1 MPLDQRGFRE
11 TGNLPGKLRHPSLL
25 KSAALPLAKHVSLC
39 LHVALKQPTSP
50 RVGGIMKTHTVA
62 RSLAAIA
69 LTLALAAAGLAD
81 TIRMKDGQVIR
92 GQIVGFRDQQFTVL
106 IGTGARGRRSRVTVY
121 IEDVESIDFEN
132 AGTDTS
138 SNGGDDGNAPAES
151 SRTQTPQRQPEP
163 RPTQPEQRQ
172 PPTLNTGGNTSPSN
186 PGRTNDNA
194 SRPAPSTG
202 GDSPFFPVR
211 VRVRADNSA
220 NGWTDSG
227 LMVRKGQ
234 RLRITATGRVSL
246 GQGNFSTPT
255 GLPRLL
261 DTEKLM
267 RNEPTGTL
275 IAVVGD
281 DNDEFIAIGAG
292 REFYAARDG
301 RLFLGVNEGKL
312 DDNTGYFDALV
323 EVEPVTNGGK

>member
-1 MPLDQRGFRE
+1 MKIQIVTRPL
-11 TGNLPGKLRHPSLL
+11 
-25 KSAALPLAKHVSLC
+25 
-39 LHVALKQPTSP
+39 VAL
-50 RVGGIMKTHTVA
+50 
-62 RSLAAIA
+62 A
-69 LTLALAAAGLAD
+69 LTISMCAVGLAD
-81 TIRMKDGQVIR
+81 TIRMKDGQIIR

-106 IGTGARGRRSRVTVY
+106 IGAGARGRRSRVTIY
-121 IEDVESIDFEN
+121 TEDVESIEFEN
-132 AGTDTS
+132 AGADNA
-138 SNGGDDGNAPAES
+138 SNGGDDSGAPPES
-151 SRTQTPQRQPEP
+151 SRTQPQPQQPQRQPDP
-163 RPTQPEQRQ
+163 RPTQPESRQ
-172 PPTLNTGGNTSPSN
+172 PPTMSTGGNSTNSSRNSTNGSVAAPRPS
-186 PGRTNDNA
+186 
-194 SRPAPSTG
+194 PSTG
-202 GDSPFFPVR
+202 GDSTFFPVR

-234 RLRITATGRVSL
+234 RLRISASGRVSL

-267 RNEPTGTL
+267 RNEPTGSL
-275 IAVVGD
+275 IAVIGD

-312 DDNTGYFDALV
+312 DDNTGYFDALI
-323 EVEPVTNGGK
+323 EVQPVTSGGN

>member
-1 MPLDQRGFRE
+1 
-11 TGNLPGKLRHPSLL
+11 
-25 KSAALPLAKHVSLC
+25 
-39 LHVALKQPTSP
+39 
-50 RVGGIMKTHTVA
+50 MKIHTVA
-62 RSLAAIA
+62 RPLVALA
-69 LTLALAAAGLAD
+69 LTLMLCAATLAD
-81 TIRMKDGQVIR
+81 TIRMKDGQVLR

-106 IGTGARGRRSRVTVY
+106 IGAGARGRRSRVTIY
-121 IEDVESIDFEN
+121 MEDVESIEFEN
-132 AGTDTS
+132 AGTNTS
-138 SNGGDDGNAPAES
+138 SNGGDDGGTPVES
-151 SRTQTPQRQPEP
+151 SRTQTPAGRQPEP
-163 RPTQPEQRQ
+163 RQSQPEPRQSQPEARQ
-172 PPTLNTGGNTSPSN
+172 PPTMSTGGNSSPSSS
-186 PGRTNDNA
+186 GRTSTGANGTDNT

-211 VRVRADNSA
+211 VRVRADSSA

-234 RLRITATGRVSL
+234 RLRISASGRVSL

-281 DNDEFIAIGAG
+281 DNDEFIAVGAG

-323 EVEPVTNGGK
+323 EVEPVTSGGN